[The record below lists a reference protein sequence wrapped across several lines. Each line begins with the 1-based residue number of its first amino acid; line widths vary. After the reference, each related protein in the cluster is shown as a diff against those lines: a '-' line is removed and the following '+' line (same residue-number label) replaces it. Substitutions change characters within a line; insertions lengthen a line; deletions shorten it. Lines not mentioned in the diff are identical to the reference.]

1 MVVLCTFNRAG
12 VLAKLTFGVGG
23 TVTDGMSIVECPG
36 ISQFNASRA
45 RIPLRRNQFLKIHH
59 VFLSLKFLMKFSEI
73 HSLNFHLEDS
83 GGAKWKLNFFPTL

>member
-1 MVVLCTFNRAG
+1 MDFRKAQRQFEMHLHLR
-12 VLAKLTFGVGG
+12 
-23 TVTDGMSIVECPG
+23 ECPG
-36 ISQFNASRA
+36 ILQFNASHA